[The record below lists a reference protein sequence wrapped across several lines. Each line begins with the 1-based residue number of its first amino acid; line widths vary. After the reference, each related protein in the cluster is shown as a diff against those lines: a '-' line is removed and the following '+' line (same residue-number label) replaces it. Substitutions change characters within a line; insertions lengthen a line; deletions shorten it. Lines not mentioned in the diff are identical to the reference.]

1 MFVKDGEKITNR
13 RVHWF
18 VYANANEN
26 NICKTGEVNV

>member
-1 MFVKDGEKITNR
+1 MEKKLQIEGYI
-13 RVHWF
+13 

>member
-1 MFVKDGEKITNR
+1 MEKKLQIEGYIGI
-13 RVHWF
+13 